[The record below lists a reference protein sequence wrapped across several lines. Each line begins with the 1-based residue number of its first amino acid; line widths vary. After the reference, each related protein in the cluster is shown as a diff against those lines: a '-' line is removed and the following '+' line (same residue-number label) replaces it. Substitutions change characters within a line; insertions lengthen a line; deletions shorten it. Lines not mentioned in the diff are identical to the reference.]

1 MSVSDQLQRVRMSY
15 EDYLRLPEGVRA
27 EYVDGEA
34 IMTPPATGGHN
45 NAQRRLANLIEGSLD
60 PALLVVTES
69 GVRRGQRVRI
79 PDVSVFARKEDVA
92 FYDQVPILV
101 VEVLSPSTRSED
113 TVRKVTEYL
122 EAGISQYW
130 LLDRDHATLT
140 VLVNAGDA
148 WQPALELDAEHPR
161 GEVAVGDHGVV
172 AVDLEALVRL

>member
-34 IMTPPATGGHN
+34 IVTPPATGGHN
-45 NAQRRLANLIEGSLD
+45 NSQRWLANLIEESLD
-60 PALLVVTES
+60 PSLLVVTES

-79 PDVSVFARKEDVA
+79 PDISVFAHKEDLA

-113 TVRKVTEYL
+113 TMQKVTEYL
-122 EAGISQYW
+122 AAGIGQYW
-130 LLDRDHATLT
+130 ILDRDEVTLT
-140 VLVNAGDA
+140 VLVNEGEA
-148 WQPALELDAEHPR
+148 WRTALALDARQPR
-161 GEVAVGDHGVV
+161 GAVEVGDHGVV
-172 AVDLEALVRL
+172 AIDLEHLISR